1 MSLEVH
7 LGQTT
12 GFSGGGSLGRPFAS
26 SLVSFS
32 FFFFFFF
39 VVVVVSSFSS
49 AFSSFFSH
57 TSFFLCSIVS
67 SSFEMSTTVG
77 AFRFFVVVVIV
88 VVGVG
93 VGVVFILS
101 FSNIFLSF
109 KSNLFQDIFLSGENS
124 NLLRLRL

>member
-26 SLVSFS
+26 SSVSFS
-32 FFFFFFF
+32 FFFFVV

-67 SSFEMSTTVG
+67 SSFEMSTTAG